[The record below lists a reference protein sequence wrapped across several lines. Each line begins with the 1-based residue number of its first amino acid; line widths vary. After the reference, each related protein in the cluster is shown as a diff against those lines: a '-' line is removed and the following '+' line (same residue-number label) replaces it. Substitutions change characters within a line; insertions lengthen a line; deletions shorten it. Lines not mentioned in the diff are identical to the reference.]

1 MSYLNNSTV
10 VVDAVLTKKGR
21 EILASQGGLNI
32 TSYALADDEI
42 DYRLYQPDH
51 PQGSAFY
58 DLAIKNI
65 PVMESFT
72 DETQVLKYKL
82 VSLAAGVSSIPVI
95 SLGQSSIN
103 VSSDFRGEVILVP
116 ATNPVF
122 NTTLGYTA
130 ILGNKNVGTIIG
142 EQLETAATATIPSF
156 IGDVTSTTAQVALG
170 IRFRFIPNSSLST
183 TTTTRLTV
191 IGNESGGS
199 ISIPVTVT
207 VK

>member
-21 EILASQGGLNI
+21 EILASQGGLDI

-82 VSLAAGVSSIPVI
+82 VSLPAGVSSIPVI

-103 VSSDFRGEVILVP
+103 VSSDFRGEVVLVP

-142 EQLETAATATIPSF
+142 EQLETAARATIPSF
-156 IGDVTSTTAQVALG
+156 IGDVTSTTAQVSLG

>member
-32 TSYALADDEI
+32 SSYALSDDEI

-58 DLAIKNI
+58 DLAVKNI

-72 DETQVLKYKL
+72 DETQVLKFKL
-82 VSLAAGVSSIPVI
+82 VTLASGVSSIPVI
-95 SLGQSSIN
+95 SLGQTSIN
-103 VSSDFRGEVILVP
+103 VSSDFRGEVVIVP
-116 ATNPVF
+116 STNPVF

-130 ILGNKNVGTIIG
+130 VLGDKNVGTIIG
-142 EQLETAATATIPSF
+142 EQLETAISATIPSF

-170 IRFRFIPNSSLST
+170 IRFRFIPNSSLSA

-191 IGNESGGS
+191 IGNESGGA
-199 ISIPVTVT
+199 ISIPVTVN
-207 VK
+207 VR